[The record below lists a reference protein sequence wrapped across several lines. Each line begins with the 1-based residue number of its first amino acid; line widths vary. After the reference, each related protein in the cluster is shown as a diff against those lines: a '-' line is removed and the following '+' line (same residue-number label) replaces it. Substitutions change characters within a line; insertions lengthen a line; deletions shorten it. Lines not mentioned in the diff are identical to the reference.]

1 MTTIDI
7 TGQLAA
13 YMAQARDMRLARRTV
28 AQEAK
33 HRILDALA
41 AIVSGSHLP
50 LAINKPFE
58 CLSAVLLSP
67 SSRPMPKGYVRCSA
81 GLLFGKGKNRG

>member
-1 MTTIDI
+1 MTAIDI

-13 YMAQARDMRLARRTV
+13 YMAQARDMRLAPHV

-81 GLLFGKGKNRG
+81 GLLCGKGKNRG